1 MQPEVVQPE
10 PVKPEVAKPNPIEK
24 SLMIDIV
31 CLVTYVIFRII
42 PTDVIFVSGVITTL
56 FVVIVRLKW
65 MKLREK
71 GTRSLIHRAR

>member
-24 SLMIDIV
+24 SLMIGIV
-31 CLVTYVIFRII
+31 CLVTYVIFRIL
-42 PTDVIFVSGVITTL
+42 PTDVIFVSGVITAL
-56 FVVIVRLKW
+56 FVVIARLKW

>member
-24 SLMIDIV
+24 SLMIGIV
-31 CLVTYVIFRII
+31 CLVLYVIFRIL